1 MYYVYIIQSK
11 KDGRL
16 YKGFTS
22 DLENRLKEHKEGKP
36 KSTKS
41 FRPWKL
47 VYYEVFV
54 DKKDALREE
63 LFLKSGKGK
72 STLKEKLKN
81 YMERYPRG

>member
-22 DLENRLKEHKEGKP
+22 DLESRLKEHSEGKA

-47 VYYEVFV
+47 VYYEVFA
-54 DKKDALREE
+54 DKTDALREE
-63 LFLKSGKGK
+63 VFLKSGKGRG
-72 STLKEKLKN
+72 TLKERLKN
-81 YMERYPRG
+81 YLERYPSG

>member
-22 DLENRLKEHKEGKP
+22 DLENRLKEHKEGKT

-41 FRPWKL
+41 FRPL
-47 VYYEVFV
+47 
-54 DKKDALREE
+54 L
-63 LFLKSGKGK
+63 
-72 STLKEKLKN
+72 
-81 YMERYPRG
+81 